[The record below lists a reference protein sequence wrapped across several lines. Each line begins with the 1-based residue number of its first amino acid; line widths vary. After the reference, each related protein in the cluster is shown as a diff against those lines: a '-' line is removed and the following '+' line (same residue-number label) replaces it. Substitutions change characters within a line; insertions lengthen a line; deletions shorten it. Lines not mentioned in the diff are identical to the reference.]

1 MKTEFFQKDLEELGL
16 KRTMLQ
22 QWIDRGYMRPS
33 IRKAKEGERGN
44 IWSLEDVQR
53 LLAFRAM
60 LKAGFARDL
69 AAAILDRAATAQD
82 VEDEN

>member
-1 MKTEFFQKDLEELGL
+1 MKTEFYQKDLEELGL

-22 QWIDRGYMRPS
+22 QWVDRGYMETS
-33 IRKAKEGERGN
+33 IRKARGGERGN

-60 LKAGFARDL
+60 LKAGFTRDL

-82 VEDEN
+82 VGDEN